1 MWQKGSKLKRTYVH
15 KALGSVEPLETGFRA
30 FPFAPW
36 KSVVQQVIEIV
47 RAVNRK
53 RKLAGREW
61 VSKEMLRTRRKSV
74 KCLV

>member
-1 MWQKGSKLKRTYVH
+1 VFKRLKRKYVH
-15 KALGSVEPLETGFRA
+15 KALGPVEPLEAGFRA

-36 KSVVQQVIEIV
+36 KSVGKQVMEIV
-47 RAVNRK
+47 RAANRK

-74 KCLV
+74 KYLV